1 MKVHACSPTAARY
14 RTAFPAAAYRTTA
27 SPSGRPTTPVAQRKT
42 RPAANV
48 LRREDGFLIEIAL
61 PGMQKEQVTVN
72 VQDGFLV
79 VRHNADATS
88 ETGGRYT
95 RREFDITG
103 FERRFKLPDTVDV
116 SGIEARFENGILYLA
131 IPERKPE
138 VKPIEVH

>member
-27 SPSGRPTTPVAQRKT
+27 SPSARPTTPADQRKT

-48 LRREDGFLIEIAL
+48 LRREGGFLIEMAL
-61 PGMQKEQVTVN
+61 PGISRDQVTVN

-79 VRHNADATS
+79 VRHNAGAAP
-88 ETGGRYT
+88 ETAGRYM
-95 RREFDITG
+95 RKEFDITG
-103 FERRFKLPDTVDV
+103 FERRFKLPDTIDV

-138 VKPIEVH
+138 VKPIEIQ